1 MTHHHPLPEMPII
14 GSPLSLSRVSRA
26 LVVTPRR
33 ARRPSNDADDDD
45 DEPFRPHATM
55 RRERDETNDGAR
67 ERARVRPRDAIAIAI
82 DTAMHECMDRAVVA
96 RRERVDAR

>member
-1 MTHHHPLPEMPII
+1 
-14 GSPLSLSRVSRA
+14 
-26 LVVTPRR
+26 
-33 ARRPSNDADDDD
+33 
-45 DEPFRPHATM
+45 M

>member
-14 GSPLSLSRVSRA
+14 GSPLSLSRVS

-67 ERARVRPRDAIAIAI
+67 ERARVRRRDAIAIAI
-82 DTAMHECMDRAVVA
+82 DTD
-96 RRERVDAR
+96 